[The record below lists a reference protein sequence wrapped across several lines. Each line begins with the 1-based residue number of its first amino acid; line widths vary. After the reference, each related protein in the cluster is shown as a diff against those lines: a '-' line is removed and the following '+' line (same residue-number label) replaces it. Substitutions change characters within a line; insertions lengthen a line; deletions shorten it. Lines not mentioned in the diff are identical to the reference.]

1 MTTPS
6 IKPTRVIRPPR
17 RITLPSGQK
26 TYELD
31 CDDGKSYTSDQLA
44 KLIGLG
50 KGASLVQRMA
60 RMGWDSPTLLS
71 PPAPRGF
78 TITGEAAKNVGSA
91 EWASLSGKDRSAN
104 LWKIPAAGTFELTL
118 SCSGE
123 R

>member
-44 KLIGLG
+44 KLIGLR
-50 KGASLVQRMA
+50 KGASLVQCMA
-60 RMGWDSPTLLS
+60 RMGQPD
-71 PPAPRGF
+71 PP
-78 TITGEAAKNVGSA
+78 
-91 EWASLSGKDRSAN
+91 RSSRA
-104 LWKIPAAGTFELTL
+104 
-118 SCSGE
+118 
-123 R
+123 